1 MITSQEF
8 DSALKVIMEYKLQL
22 ENSALKSKTSK
33 NYMNIEKVIS
43 DKTFT
48 ILQSY
53 FKETYNENIERHSLK
68 KMNLDKMRV
77 IDFNKLREYR
87 GFGKVS
93 ENKLKEAIHSVD
105 INYIESGI
113 V

>member
-1 MITSQEF
+1 
-8 DSALKVIMEYKLQL
+8 
-22 ENSALKSKTSK
+22 
-33 NYMNIEKVIS
+33 
-43 DKTFT
+43 
-48 ILQSY
+48 
-53 FKETYNENIERHSLK
+53 
-68 KMNLDKMRV
+68 MNLDKMRV

-93 ENKLKEAIHSVD
+93 ENKLKEAIHSVE

>member
-22 ENSALKSKTSK
+22 ENSALKSKTSN

-48 ILQSY
+48 
-53 FKETYNENIERHSLK
+53 KH
-68 KMNLDKMRV
+68 
-77 IDFNKLREYR
+77 
-87 GFGKVS
+87 
-93 ENKLKEAIHSVD
+93 
-105 INYIESGI
+105 
-113 V
+113 